1 MRPGNKESNAP
12 FISFVLEIK
21 TKLPKK
27 ASVAIDN
34 TNTVVLSK
42 IKLPSVRLATRVIIS
57 VLISTETHDTKH
69 LLPPS
74 DLNGSNWKFFP
85 PTRD

>member
-1 MRPGNKESNAP
+1 MRPGNNESNAP

-21 TKLPKK
+21 IKLPKK
-27 ASVAIDN
+27 AIVAIDN
-34 TNTVVLSK
+34 TNTVVLSRT
-42 IKLPSVRLATRVIIS
+42 KLPSVRLATRVMIP

-69 LLPPS
+69 LLPPNN
-74 DLNGSNWKFFP
+74 LNGSTLKFFP